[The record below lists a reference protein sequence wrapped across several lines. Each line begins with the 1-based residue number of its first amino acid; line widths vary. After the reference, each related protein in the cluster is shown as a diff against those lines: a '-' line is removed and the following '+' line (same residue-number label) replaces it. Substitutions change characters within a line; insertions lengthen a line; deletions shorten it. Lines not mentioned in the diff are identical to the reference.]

1 MIEPRAILALGLLA
15 TALLQPQGAAA
26 QDERAK
32 ARQPAPPLPLA
43 RPAKLGDPADA
54 AVRPAQAPPARR
66 AVVAIVETPHDLP
79 VASRTRMHECGAQ
92 WQQMKMA
99 GTAADKTWR
108 VFAQSCL
115 VSQAP

>member
-1 MIEPRAILALGLLA
+1 MH
-15 TALLQPQGAAA
+15 GAAA
-26 QDERAK
+26 QDDRTKAK
-32 ARQPAPPLPLA
+32 LPAAPLPLA
-43 RPAKLGDPADA
+43 RPAKLGDPAEA
-54 AVRPAQAPPARR
+54 ASRPASAPPARR

-79 VASRTRMHECGAQ
+79 VATRARIHECGAQ
-92 WQQMKMA
+92 WQQMKLA